1 MELVFLALRP
11 LGPFSQILD
20 ALFEK
25 TAVALVGLDLGAKFL
40 NFDLQRT
47 GFRGCFKYFIRGCNS
62 LHGTVSVTVSIL
74 PPFQLG
80 RVDTVGTIIQALR
93 AELTFFYG
101 PGKRWLAKTG
111 RFRSL
116 S

>member
-11 LGPFSQILD
+11 LCPLSQILD

-25 TAVALVGLDLGAKFL
+25 TAFALVGLNLGAKLL
-40 NFDLQRT
+40 NFGLQRT
-47 GFRGCFKYFIRGCNS
+47 GFRGGFRYHSRGCNS
-62 LHGTVSVTVSIL
+62 LQGTVSVPVSIL

-80 RVDTVGTIIQALR
+80 RVDTVGTIIQAFR
-93 AELTFFYG
+93 AKLPVFYG
-101 PGKRWLAKTG
+101 SGKRWLAETG
-111 RFRSL
+111 RFRSF